1 MKLAFYYHI
10 TICKK
15 GENLYTPGY
24 LGVFIDSLAKEID
37 ELYLLMHQA
46 NQWEIEEAD
55 YKLKNRNIYW
65 INLGYKSPA
74 WHRAIFHK
82 KILKSKLK
90 KIESC
95 DALIV
100 RSPTPLAP
108 YFPKYLNKPKLIF
121 MIVGDY
127 LESVEQWKIKNIREW
142 FELQYLRY
150 NDFLF
155 RKAMKITDIMVN
167 SPVLFNKYKNIAK
180 SIHQI
185 KTTTLSLGDFYK
197 RADTCQNNVV
207 ELVFTGRIDPL
218 KGLFELVEA
227 VASLRKDNLNIRLN
241 ITGWESDER
250 KPIENELKAKL
261 NQLGI
266 NEFVIFHGRK
276 SIGPE
281 LNAMYRMG
289 DIYVLPSYEEGFP
302 RTIWEAM
309 ANGLPVIT
317 TDVGGIPSYLTHL
330 ENAYIIKPKIS
341 DLIVDGVKRIVSDK
355 ELRQKLIHNGY
366 KIASENILENQTSKM
381 LEIIKKLTHE

>member
-15 GENLYTPGY
+15 GEDLYIPGY
-24 LGVFIDSLAKEID
+24 LGVFLDSLAKEVD

-46 NQWEIEEAD
+46 NHSAVEEAD
-55 YKLKNRNIYW
+55 YKLKNKNIFW
-65 INLGYKSPA
+65 INLGLKTPA
-74 WHRAIFHK
+74 WHRAIFNK
-82 KILKSKLK
+82 KILKSKIK
-90 KIESC
+90 KIENC

-100 RSPTPLAP
+100 RSPSPLAP
-108 YFPKYLNKPKLIF
+108 YFHKYLNKPILMF

-127 LESVEQWKIKNIREW
+127 MESVKQWKIRNFREF

-150 NDFLF
+150 NDLLF
-155 RKAMKITDIMVN
+155 RRAIKRTDIMVN
-167 SPVLFNKYKNIAK
+167 SPTLFNKYKNIAK
-180 SIHQI
+180 SIHHI
-185 KTTTLSLGDFYK
+185 KTTTLSLGDFYE
-197 RADTCQNNVV
+197 RDDTCQNDVI

-218 KGLFELVEA
+218 KGLFDLLEA
-227 VASLRKDNLNIRLN
+227 ITILRKDNLNFRLN
-241 ITGWESDER
+241 ITGWETDKG
-250 KPIENELKAKL
+250 KPIENELKAKI

-281 LNAMYRMG
+281 LNEMYRMG
-289 DIYVLPSYEEGFP
+289 DIYVLPSHEEGFP

-330 ENAYIIKPKIS
+330 KNAYLIKPKRP
-341 DLIVDGVKRIVSDK
+341 DLIAEAVKKIVSDK

-366 KIASENILENQTSKM
+366 KIASENILEKQTSIM
-381 LEIIKKLTHE
+381 LEIIKKVTHE